1 MRLQIQTSA
10 GITEKL
16 SARNI
21 PLQKALLFYG
31 ILSSVLYVSVVI
43 IAPFFWENY
52 DRAAQSVSELFA
64 IGAPSASFVTPLFIL
79 YAFLIFAFGVG
90 IWMSA
95 GGNKP
100 LKAAAALIIA
110 KEIFGLVGTIFG
122 PMHLRGAETGLSDT
136 IHAVVTAIGV
146 LLCMFP
152 AIGFGAA
159 SFGRRF
165 RIYSI
170 VTMAVFI
177 VCGVLAGMQGPNVAE
192 NLPTPYLGVL
202 ERINIYTYML
212 WIVVLSTILL
222 KKLPAGLKINPNHS
236 ATG

>member
-1 MRLQIQTSA
+1 METSLKR
-10 GITEKL
+10 EL
-16 SARNI
+16 SIKRGM
-21 PLQKALLFYG
+21 LFCG
-31 ILSSVLYVSVVI
+31 ILSSILYVAVVI
-43 IAPFFWENY
+43 IAPVYWENY

-64 IGAPSASFVTPLFIL
+64 IGAPSSSFVVPLFIL
-79 YAFLIFAFGVG
+79 YAFLIYGFGIG

-95 GGNKP
+95 GTKRP
-100 LKAAAALIIA
+100 LKITAALIIA
-110 KEIFGLVGTIFG
+110 KEIFGLIGTIFG

-152 AIGFGAA
+152 AIGFGAV

-170 VTMAVFI
+170 ATMAIFI
-177 VCGVLAGMQGPNVAE
+177 VCGVLAGMQGPNVAA

-202 ERINIYTYML
+202 ERINIYTYMI
-212 WIVVLSTILL
+212 WIVVLSVSLL
-222 KKLPAGLKINPNHS
+222 RGKNNPS
-236 ATG
+236 